1 MSASHDVVVV
11 GAGPVGMLLGC
22 LLAQQGADVAVLE
35 RSLAPSASSRAVG
48 IHPPGFA
55 ALAAAGIGDDI
66 EHAALRIHEGVALC
80 RGRRIG
86 TLSFADP
93 VRMLTQDRT
102 EAHLE
107 RRLREAAPRALRRG
121 IEVRD
126 LRTTTAGVEVETSEG
141 AVAARL
147 LVGADGTRSF
157 VRERAGIG
165 WERRDPDVRFVMA
178 DADDLG
184 EHRGSAL
191 LHLEPDGVVE
201 SFPLPGDRRR
211 WVVRT
216 DGFRADGPRA
226 DGAAGER
233 TWSRA
238 AFAALVEER
247 VGARLDTA
255 TLSEPSPFAARQQ
268 LAATF
273 AQGRVALAGDAA
285 HEVSPIGG
293 QGMNLGWLDARALAD
308 RLRPRQ
314 GGDDPWGAYARDR
327 RAAAGRAM
335 RRARFNMTMG
345 APCGGA
351 LLAARNA
358 AIRGLAGPPLRGV
371 LAGAFTMRGL

>member
-22 LLAQQGADVAVLE
+22 LLAQQGADVAILE

-66 EHAALRIHEGVALC
+66 ERAALRIHEGVALC

-102 EAHLE
+102 EALLE
-107 RRLREAAPRALRRG
+107 RRLQEAAPRAVRRG
-121 IEVRD
+121 VEVRD
-126 LRTTTAGVEVETSEG
+126 LRTTASGVEVETSEG

-147 LVGADGTRSF
+147 LIGADGTRSF

-178 DADDLG
+178 DADDVG

-216 DGFRADGPRA
+216 DGHRS
-226 DGAAGER
+226 DGATSER
-233 TWSRA
+233 SWSRTD
-238 AFAALVEER
+238 FAALVEER
-247 VGARLDTA
+247 MGAVLDTA
-255 TLSEPSPFAARQQ
+255 TMSEPSAFAARQQ

-273 AQGRVALAGDAA
+273 ARGRIALAGDAA

-308 RLRPRQ
+308 RLRSRQ
-314 GGDDPWGAYARDR
+314 GGGDPWGAYARDR
-327 RAAAGRAM
+327 RTAAGRAM

-351 LLAARNA
+351 ALAVRNA
-358 AIRGLAGPPLRGV
+358 AIRGMAGPPFRGV